1 MKKLLLALCLLSATA
16 HAQNFNQ
23 PLKVLTTQTGG
34 TIAVTNTWQ
43 IAIPLGTSAA
53 GVAGRN
59 GCTIQNT
66 STSNEYVYFDRTG
79 TTAPTGLTAAY
90 TLATGASLNCMVS
103 ASLVAADAV
112 WITGTAGATFVTG
125 VQ

>member
-1 MKKLLLALCLLSATA
+1 MRKLLLALCLFSATA
-16 HAQNFNQ
+16 YAQNFGQ

-34 TIAVTNTWQ
+34 TITTTNTWQ
-43 IAIPLGTSAA
+43 LAIPLGTSAA

-66 STSNEYVYFDRTG
+66 ATSNEYVYFDRTG
-79 TTAPTGLTAAY
+79 DTAPTGLTSAY
-90 TLATGASLNCMVS
+90 VLAPNGTLNCEVS
-103 ASLVAADAV
+103 VSMVAADAV